1 VTDLKAA
8 FRMPTPVKITG
19 RSSSITNSFVN
30 SIIPVI
36 VPTEH
41 QIRRALQ
48 ILNIDAE
55 NMTCAYCGDRSTEWD
70 HLNPLVSGKQP
81 TGYISEIA
89 NLVPA
94 CGKCN
99 QSKGNKPWRTWMVSA
114 ARLSPKTKRVD
125 DIDRRIELLAEY
137 EKVNHPQRIDF
148 RAIVGDEKWD
158 AYWVDRDKIFDAM
171 KDAQKLAE
179 QIRIAVHEAASHAEE
194 P

>member
-1 VTDLKAA
+1 MTDLRAV

-41 QIRRALQ
+41 QIRLALQ

-55 NMTCAYCGDRSTEWD
+55 DMTCAYCGHRSTEWD
-70 HLNPLVSGKQP
+70 HLNPLVLNKQP

-114 ARLSPKTKRVD
+114 ARLSPKTKGIN

-137 EKVNHPQRIDF
+137 ERVNHPQRIDF

-158 AYWVDRDKIFDAM
+158 AYWIDRDKIFAAM

-179 QIRIAVHEAASHAEE
+179 QIRIAVHKAASHKEE